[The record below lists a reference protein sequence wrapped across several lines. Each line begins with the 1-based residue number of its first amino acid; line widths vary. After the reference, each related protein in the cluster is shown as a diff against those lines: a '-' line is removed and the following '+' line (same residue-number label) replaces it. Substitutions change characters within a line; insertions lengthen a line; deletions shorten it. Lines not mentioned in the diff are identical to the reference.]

1 MKNPFGGQLRVVD
14 GSEVNIPITVPVVLN
29 ELDHVVCTFPTGWS
43 EEDVSYSLRM
53 LRKVWEDGY
62 THGWNEASNP
72 LV

>member
-1 MKNPFGGQLRVVD
+1 MKNPFDGQLRVVD

-53 LRKVWEDGY
+53 LKQVWESGY
-62 THGWNEASNP
+62 IYGWNEASNP